1 MLELNNNQ
9 KEAIADY
16 IFTSQSGTLIK
27 SEGEA
32 VKKVFVEKGVEGAE
46 DLPIEENALSRVIID
61 NIPIEQRDSIM
72 EKYFA
77 DKL

>member
-46 DLPIEENALSRVIID
+46 DLPIEEKRTFKSN
-61 NIPIEQRDSIM
+61 
-72 EKYFA
+72 Y
-77 DKL
+77 